1 MSYHPIRTRRVLFTH
16 YALTC
21 TIVVRKRC
29 HRVYL
34 QEVLQI
40 ERRLSN
46 LPLQWEGF
54 VIHISYYFGGS
65 PNWSVLA
72 TATCLQYYNAI
83 KKKREREKKRGIQ
96 GQRKWRKSSDG
107 CHVVGEIIS
116 LN

>member
-1 MSYHPIRTRRVLFTH
+1 MSHHPIGKRRDLFTH
-16 YALTC
+16 NALTGM
-21 TIVVRKRC
+21 IVVRKRC

-40 ERRLSN
+40 QRRLSN

-54 VIHISYYFGGS
+54 VIHISYYFRSS

-72 TATCLQYYNAI
+72 TETCLQYCNAI
-83 KKKREREKKRGIQ
+83 KKKREGGKKIGIQ

-107 CHVVGEIIS
+107 CRVV
-116 LN
+116 